1 MAKITKKNWFSIPRS
16 MNRDSQNSNVA
27 VGIKEKGLF
36 FAPGRRTT
44 RISHCSAIFMTC
56 LEQGKGPSPT
66 CMAEQNFHNVI
77 LYLGLNS
84 VNDWLLL
91 AACAVFTQP
100 RLGNRVTHW
109 RQNSYFLPIN
119 ANYTNYY
126 WNYIG
131 INANYSNYY
140 SNYIGSN
147 ANYSNYYSNYSK
159 CISIYCC
166 NKSTLNT
173 LYFSALSCRLSGI
186 AVRPKRWLGWWWL
199 LPLPTPRARG
209 VMFQL

>member
-36 FAPGRRTT
+36 CT
-44 RISHCSAIFMTC
+44 
-56 LEQGKGPSPT
+56 GPSHYSYFPLQ
-66 CMAEQNFHNVI
+66 CNFHDMSGTGKRTEPHMHGWAKLSQCN